1 MFAFSDRICVI
12 CCNDFGTTKDKVTVG
27 PVGLDALVKN
37 CDRNN
42 GSELKDYLAT
52 SLKRVH
58 VHKKC
63 RNSLKSPKKWELEQK
78 HDSPSKKF
86 QTTLQSASIKLN

>member
-63 RNSLKSPKKWELEQK
+63 RNSLKSPKNG
-78 HDSPSKKF
+78 S
-86 QTTLQSASIKLN
+86 LNKSMTARQRNFRQYCNLHQLN